1 MMPTVVA
8 TDEEDNEEEQQ
19 SDDDYIGLYDNGE
32 ALNKLV
38 DEF

>member
-1 MMPTVVA
+1 MMPVVG
-8 TDEEDNEEEQQ
+8 TDDDDDEHQ

>member
-1 MMPTVVA
+1 MPVVA
-8 TDEEDNEEEQQ
+8 TDEEDDDHQ